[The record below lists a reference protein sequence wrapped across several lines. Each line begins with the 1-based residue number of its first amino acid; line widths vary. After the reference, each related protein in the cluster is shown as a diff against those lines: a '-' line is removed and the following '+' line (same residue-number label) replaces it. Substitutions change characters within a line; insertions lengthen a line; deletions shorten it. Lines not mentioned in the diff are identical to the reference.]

1 MENIWIICV
10 RQCWSFR
17 FNNKILDS
25 QTIRV
30 DFQLT
35 RACEAPHNHGKIAEV
50 TTFTIW
56 SRHRA

>member
-35 RACEAPHNHGKIAEV
+35 RACEPH
-50 TTFTIW
+50 TTLEKLQK
-56 SRHRA
+56 